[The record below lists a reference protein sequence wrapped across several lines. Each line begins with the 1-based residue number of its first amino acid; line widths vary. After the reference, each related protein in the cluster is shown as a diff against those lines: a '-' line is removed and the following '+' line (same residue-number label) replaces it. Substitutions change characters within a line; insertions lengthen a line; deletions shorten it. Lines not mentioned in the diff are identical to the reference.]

1 MYFFCHVPED
11 DVIGKIVGEIEEL
24 GCSIPENF
32 FQCQQEPGAHKV
44 KPHFIYV
51 VEYLVIT

>member
-44 KPHFIYV
+44 KPHCIYV